1 MALAPMGMADFDF
14 GDAALAG
21 ALALPAP
28 GDGGAGAPTMFAPA
42 GMTTGMDLGSA
53 AAAARDALEKAKRAA
68 MFQRQIQE
76 QMTKLK
82 NQGLAAGFLPGE
94 GPKARKLILDEF
106 GRELDEDGN
115 VVPMRPQVVST
126 LKVNINREK
135 EARLKKILGLKKE
148 GSSEQSW
155 TDNSLKVVTR
165 FERQKRK
172 TFRFIDEGTLVKQEQ
187 KMVKKMQEK
196 ALGIDKEK
204 EKKGKKEEEKKKQEE
219 QKEEKPEDVGVKK
232 IEPKVLRR

>member
-1 MALAPMGMADFDF
+1 MG
-14 GDAALAG
+14 
-21 ALALPAP
+21 
-28 GDGGAGAPTMFAPA
+28 
-42 GMTTGMDLGSA
+42 DLSA
-53 AAAARDALEKAKRAA
+53 AAQAAREALEKAKRAA

-76 QMTKLK
+76 QMAKLK

-106 GRELDEDGN
+106 GRELDEEGN

-148 GSSEQSW
+148 GGGEKSYH
-155 TDNSLKVVTR
+155 DNSLKVVTR

-172 TFRFIDEGTLVKQEQ
+172 TFRFVE
-187 KMVKKMQEK
+187 
-196 ALGIDKEK
+196 
-204 EKKGKKEEEKKKQEE
+204 
-219 QKEEKPEDVGVKK
+219 
-232 IEPKVLRR
+232 

>member
-1 MALAPMGMADFDF
+1 
-14 GDAALAG
+14 
-21 ALALPAP
+21 
-28 GDGGAGAPTMFAPA
+28 
-42 GMTTGMDLGSA
+42 MDLGSA

-76 QMTKLK
+76 QMNKLK

-106 GRELDEDGN
+106 GRELDEEGA

-148 GSSEQSW
+148 GTEEQSW
-155 TDNSLKVVTR
+155 TDTSLKTVTR

-172 TFRFIDEGTLVKQEQ
+172 TFRFIEEGSVVKQEQ
-187 KMVKKMQEK
+187 RMVKKVQER
-196 ALGIDKEK
+196 AA
-204 EKKGKKEEEKKKQEE
+204 GKK
-219 QKEEKPEDVGVKK
+219 
-232 IEPKVLRR
+232 